1 VFYQT
6 LQSLESRLSLIRRHH
21 AAHITALALLSAT
34 LIGCGSGNS
43 TTGTQTT
50 PPVTTFTLTVN
61 NGFGSGTYTA
71 GTVVDIFSNPAPSGF
86 VFNAWTGNTSYLAD
100 ANNWHTTATAAAG
113 TSITVTAN
121 TTLVTPVLAPTVVK
135 VPGTDTGTTANRIT
149 TPTVPATPITI
160 GYQIPSS
167 HPRGIVFEFHGKGGS
182 YIDWFV
188 TFDRAYF
195 SSEALAAGYGI
206 IAVNAAAPG
215 FWDSQS
221 LYPNNL
227 DYSNVQKTISYL
239 EGIGAMSST
248 DRVYGIGESDGGQF
262 TAAVTHALAFRAGG
276 LQIAPGDEPYFDPSQ
291 NVPTVNGVTHA
302 ITPTIWVLAQQ
313 DGTSG
318 VVGPPPYPSVIGI
331 GPPNIAQAECNA
343 VEQQTLANPVPTC
356 NTNVTVNPYPNSIPS
371 LQFYMNPPSPAYPA
385 RFTVVSGLSSS
396 TMQAIDTWMLSQ
408 GCITA
413 TGMIPIDPYQSAD
426 YSASPVNFKCG
437 ANELY
442 AQFSAAPY
450 NLTQSQANQLNDQ
463 FLVAYSEHHF
473 MAEFTDMM
481 IAFLEAH

>member
-1 VFYQT
+1 M
-6 LQSLESRLSLIRRHH
+6 SLTRRHH
-21 AAHITALALLSAT
+21 AAYIAALALLSAS

-43 TTGTQTT
+43 PTATQTT

-61 NGFGSGTYTA
+61 NGFGSGTYAA

-121 TTLVTPVLAPTVVK
+121 TTLVTPVLLPTVVK

-149 TPTVPATPITI
+149 TPTVPPTPITI
-160 GYQIPSS
+160 GYQIPAS
-167 HPRGIVFEFHGKGGS
+167 HPRGIVFEFHGKGGT
-182 YIDWFV
+182 YIDWFAS
-188 TFDRAYF
+188 FDRAYF
-195 SSEALAAGYGI
+195 SSEALAAGFGI
-206 IAVNAAAPG
+206 IAVNSAATG
-215 FWDSQS
+215 FWDSISQ
-221 LYPNNL
+221 YPNNL
-227 DYSNVQKTISYL
+227 DFSNVQKTITYL

-248 DRVYGIGESDGGQF
+248 DRVYAIGESDGGQF
-262 TAAVTHALAFRAGG
+262 TAAVSRALAFRAGG
-276 LQIAPGDEPYFDPSQ
+276 QQIAPGDEPYFDPTRSIT
-291 NVPTVNGVTHA
+291 TVNGTSTQ

-318 VVGPPPYPSVIGI
+318 VTGPPPYASVIGI
-331 GPPNIAQAECNA
+331 GPSGIAQAYCNA
-343 VEQQTLANPVPTC
+343 VEQQTLATPVPTC
-356 NTNVTVNPYPNSIPS
+356 NTNVTVNPYPTSIPS

-385 RFTVVSGLSSS
+385 RFTVIPGLSSS
-396 TMQAIDTWMLSQ
+396 SQVAIYNWMLTQ

-413 TGMIPIDPYQSAD
+413 SGMIPINPYQSAD
-426 YSASPVNFKCG
+426 NGANPVNFKCG
-437 ANELY
+437 ANELL
-442 AQFSAAPY
+442 AQFSAAPN
-450 NLTQSQANQLNDQ
+450 NLTTSQANQLVDQ

-473 MAEFTDMM
+473 LAEYTDKM

>member
-1 VFYQT
+1 MFCIHGSHIRVSIAS
-6 LQSLESRLSLIRRHH
+6 SLLLLSL
-21 AAHITALALLSAT
+21 
-34 LIGCGSGNS
+34 GCGSG
-43 TTGTQTT
+43 TTTTATQTT

-61 NGFGSGTYTA
+61 NGFGSGTYAA

-121 TTLVTPVLAPTVVK
+121 TTLVTPVLLPTVVK

-149 TPTVPATPITI
+149 TPTVPASPITI
-160 GYQIPSS
+160 GYQIPAS

-182 YIDWFV
+182 YIDWFAS
-188 TFDRAYF
+188 FDRAYF

-215 FWDSQS
+215 FWDSISQ
-221 LYPNNL
+221 YPNNL
-227 DYSNVQKTISYL
+227 DFSNVQKTITYL
-239 EGIGAMSST
+239 EGQGVMSST
-248 DRVYGIGESDGGQF
+248 DHVYAIGESDGGQF
-262 TAAVTHALAFRAGG
+262 TAAVSRALAFRAGG
-276 LQIAPGDEPYFDPSQ
+276 QQIAPGDEPYFDPTRSIT
-291 NVPTVNGVTHA
+291 TVNGTSTQ
-302 ITPTIWVLAQQ
+302 ITPTIWALAQQ

-318 VVGPPPYPSVIGI
+318 VTGPAPYPSVIGI
-331 GPPNIAQAECNA
+331 GPSGIAQAYCNA

-385 RFTVVSGLSSS
+385 RFTVVPGLSSS
-396 TMQAIDTWMLSQ
+396 SQVAIYNWMLTQ

-413 TGMIPIDPYQSAD
+413 AGMIPIDPYQSAD
-426 YSASPVNFKCG
+426 YNASPVNFKCG

-442 AQFSAAPY
+442 AQFSAAPN
-450 NLTQSQANQLNDQ
+450 NLTQSQANQLADQ

-473 MAEFTDMM
+473 MAEYTDKM